1 MASLLGHGEE
11 AEMSLPRRSRR
22 ILATVAERRAAGE
35 TRPAYSSPSVPFMRL
50 EDRARLIVGG
60 KLLKGAR

>member
-1 MASLLGHGEE
+1 
-11 AEMSLPRRSRR
+11 MSLPRRSRR